1 LEFWHF
7 DCSEIETAH
16 RILPSFFRSTT
27 GVQDFSVWN
36 RSSVSISGSADAS
49 QRNRFFRAQF
59 LPFACF
65 PKSSGPR
72 ELSSPRPAKLIG
84 S

>member
-1 LEFWHF
+1 VTVNLEFWHF

-36 RSSVSISGSADAS
+36 RSFDSISGFADAS
-49 QRNRFFRAQF
+49 QRRRFFSGTV
-59 LPFACF
+59 
-65 PKSSGPR
+65 SSLHVLYETPVDHGSTALRGP
-72 ELSSPRPAKLIG
+72 L
-84 S
+84 